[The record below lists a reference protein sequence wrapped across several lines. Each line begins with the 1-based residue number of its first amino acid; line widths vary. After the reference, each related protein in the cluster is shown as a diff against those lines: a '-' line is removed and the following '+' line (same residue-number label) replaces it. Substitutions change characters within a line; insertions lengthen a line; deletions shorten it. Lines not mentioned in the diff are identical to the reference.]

1 MLSARSPRM
10 PIQVVNGCVVAS
22 IQAELDE
29 EVLDALRH
37 DILDCIGRS
46 RAHAVALDLSGV
58 EIIDR
63 TDFDRVVRMLAMA
76 RLMGAR
82 PVLVGMRPGVVSALV
97 DLGVSGD
104 EIETAL
110 SLDGAFALLAAA
122 PVDERDADEE
132 IERGGEAE
140 AHADRR

>member
-1 MLSARSPRM
+1 M

-22 IQAELDE
+22 VQAELDDG
-29 EVLDALRH
+29 VLEALRQ
-37 DILDCIGRS
+37 DILACIERN

-63 TDFDRVVRMLAMA
+63 TDFDRLVSMLEMA

-110 SLDGAFALLAAA
+110 SLDGAFALLEAA
-122 PVDERDADEE
+122 PADECGPDE
-132 IERGGEAE
+132 ELELGREAE
-140 AHADRR
+140 AHVDRR